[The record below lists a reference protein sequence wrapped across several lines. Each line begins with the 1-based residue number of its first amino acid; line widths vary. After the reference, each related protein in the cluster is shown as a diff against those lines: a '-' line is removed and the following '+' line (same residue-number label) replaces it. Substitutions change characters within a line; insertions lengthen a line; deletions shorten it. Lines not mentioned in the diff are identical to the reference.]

1 MGGRAIAGTVTGA
14 LVAAALA
21 GAAAGGA
28 TSHKGVKT
36 DACQHQSG
44 ASFPG
49 LFSDPQSVVVGP
61 FAFSRLRDAA
71 KVSDDNIKRHGGWKS
86 PAVLRI
92 KHRAVVTIDKDARP
106 YARLAYTHDDATF
119 RRQPH
124 TMRFVACSKASDTLS
139 DADGK
144 PVTFW
149 SGFFVVNK
157 APACVGIKIKVDRR
171 PARHYTIAIG
181 RAACEG

>member
-1 MGGRAIAGTVTGA
+1 MNDRAA
-14 LVAAALA
+14 LITAAALAAALA
-21 GAAAGGA
+21 GAAVGGA
-28 TSHKGVKT
+28 TAPKKGVET
-36 DACQHQSG
+36 DVCRDQSG
-44 ASFPG
+44 ASFPH
-49 LFSDPQSVVVGP
+49 LFSDPESLVVGP
-61 FAFSRLRDAA
+61 FAFSHLRSGANA
-71 KVSDDNIKRHGGWKS
+71 SDDNIKRHGGWKS

-92 KHRAVVTIDKDARP
+92 KHRAVVTIDKDSRS
-106 YARLAYTHDDATF
+106 YARLDYTHADEPF
-119 RRQPH
+119 RRRPH
-124 TMRFVACSKASDTLS
+124 TMRFVACTKASETLS

-157 APACVGIKIKVDRR
+157 TPACVRIKIKVDRR